1 MIEIKEISIIK
12 ALYTIAASI
21 SFGISLCVLLLS
33 FLVHNSLPYGSG
45 IFYILVASNLLS
57 LGVTGYCFVKSF
69 FYSRYIK
76 MLRSEN
82 LENQKEARRYFI
94 SEGILDK

>member
-1 MIEIKEISIIK
+1 MIEIKNISIIK
-12 ALYTIAASI
+12 ALYTTVAVI
-21 SFGISLCVLLLS
+21 SCGVSLCVLLLS
-33 FLVHNSLPYGSG
+33 ILVDNSLPYGSG
-45 IFYILVASNLLS
+45 VFYILVASNLLS
-57 LGVTGYCFVKSF
+57 MGVTGYCFVKSF